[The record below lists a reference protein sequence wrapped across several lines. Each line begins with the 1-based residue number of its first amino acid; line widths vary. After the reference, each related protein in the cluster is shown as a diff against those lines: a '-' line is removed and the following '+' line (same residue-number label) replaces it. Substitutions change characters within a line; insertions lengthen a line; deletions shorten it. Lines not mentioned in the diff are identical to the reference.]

1 MRQLVLGA
9 ARSLQ
14 PVVLHVFYEVAVF
27 ASQALVGVLVL
38 VHFRFLPYLRIS
50 LPLSFGF
57 ALFFLVGLYF
67 IGFYFLSETPSSG
80 VVRTYCL

>member
-38 VHFRFLPYLRIS
+38 VHF
-50 LPLSFGF
+50 
-57 ALFFLVGLYF
+57 
-67 IGFYFLSETPSSG
+67 
-80 VVRTYCL
+80 